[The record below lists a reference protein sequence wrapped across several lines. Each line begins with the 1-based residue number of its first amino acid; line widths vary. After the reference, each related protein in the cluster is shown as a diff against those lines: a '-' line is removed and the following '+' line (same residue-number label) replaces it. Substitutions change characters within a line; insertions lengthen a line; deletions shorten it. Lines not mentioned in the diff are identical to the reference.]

1 MRDDH
6 STLTAAG
13 VAFYGFLSLVPA
25 LAATVSMYGLIAAP
39 ADVARHVSR
48 VFAVLPDGARQVL
61 VDQLTRI
68 ADEPSGTLGGSFLLA
83 FAIALWSASRGV
95 QHLLAAIGLAYDT
108 PRRGAVSRRTT
119 AVAFTMGTLVT
130 VGVAVAAFAVLPGLM
145 PTAATRWA
153 VRLGLWV
160 ALAALALAGIELT
173 YRLGSEQ
180 DRHERTGVA
189 AGSLFALAAL
199 VLVTVGTN
207 VYVANFGAYNA
218 TYGVL
223 AGVVVLMLWVHLLVL
238 IVLVGAYINADLTRA
253 PS

>member
-130 VGVAVAAFAVLPGLM
+130 VGVAVAAAS
-145 PTAATRWA
+145 ATHSPS
-153 VRLGLWV
+153 
-160 ALAALALAGIELT
+160 LAALALAGIELT

-223 AGVVVLMLWVHLLVL
+223 AGVVVLLLWVHLLVL